1 MIFAIYTYCFLSQV
15 FKFERVKSKLVPLC
29 IPPELT
35 VKEMLERVLR
45 LPAVASKRYLTNK
58 VGSLF
63 FLLINII
70 KTSYI
75 IVQYMLVIVIHFHPV
90 GECDKNVYMV
100 YKKYFLAVLS
110 VLSVLSGF
118 IFWKLAVLTD
128 EYLCIIQP

>member
-1 MIFAIYTYCFLSQV
+1 MIFAIYAYCFLLSQV
-15 FKFERVKSKLVPLC
+15 FKFERVRSKLVPLC

-110 VLSVLSGF
+110 VLSGF

>member
-1 MIFAIYTYCFLSQV
+1 
-15 FKFERVKSKLVPLC
+15 
-29 IPPELT
+29 
-35 VKEMLERVLR
+35 MLERVLR

-58 VGSLF
+58 VG
-63 FLLINII
+63 LINII

-110 VLSVLSGF
+110 VLCGF

>member
-1 MIFAIYTYCFLSQV
+1 
-15 FKFERVKSKLVPLC
+15 
-29 IPPELT
+29 
-35 VKEMLERVLR
+35 MLERVLR

-110 VLSVLSGF
+110 VLSGF

>member
-1 MIFAIYTYCFLSQV
+1 MIFAIYAYCFLSQV

-58 VGSLF
+58 VGFLL

-70 KTSYI
+70 KN
-75 IVQYMLVIVIHFHPV
+75 IVHHCTVYAVIVIHFHPV
-90 GECDKNVYMV
+90 DECDKSVYMV
-100 YKKYFLAVLS
+100 YKEYFLV

-128 EYLCIIQP
+128 EYICIIQP

>member
-1 MIFAIYTYCFLSQV
+1 
-15 FKFERVKSKLVPLC
+15 
-29 IPPELT
+29 
-35 VKEMLERVLR
+35 MLERVLR

-58 VGSLF
+58 VGFLLFFINLF
-63 FLLINII
+63 FLLINVI

-110 VLSVLSGF
+110 GF

>member
-1 MIFAIYTYCFLSQV
+1 
-15 FKFERVKSKLVPLC
+15 
-29 IPPELT
+29 
-35 VKEMLERVLR
+35 MLERVLR

-75 IVQYMLVIVIHFHPV
+75 TVQYMLVIVIYFHPV

-110 VLSVLSGF
+110 VLSGF